1 MQLHRSLSKDRMHS
15 LTPLSLQS
23 DATSLSEGL
32 SASDFVC
39 LPARNQI
46 LVRAGARLA
55 GMPGAVASS

>member
-1 MQLHRSLSKDRMHS
+1 MHQLTLV
-15 LTPLSLQS
+15 SLQS

-32 SASDFVC
+32 STFDFVC

-46 LVRAGARLA
+46 LVRAGVRFA